1 MNLCSEFRTAL
12 GTKIILRTCRHIL
25 LALEFLSVKGD
36 VLARREKD
44 TAVFAEC
51 GKCRSCKSNVLSCA
65 HNKNALI
72 ALDSDPG
79 GRIQHILM
87 GKLFCRALCRD
98 VVLCIKDNLLVADNR
113 TTYVNVIRG
122 CQPDVFCTDE
132 SRVFDLACVY
142 EDVLAVE
149 CAGILQCIFRLDDD
163 VSS

>member
-1 MNLCSEFRTAL
+1 M
-12 GTKIILRTCRHIL
+12 
-25 LALEFLSVKGD
+25 EFLSVKGD

-51 GKCRSCKSNVLSCA
+51 RKRRSCKSNVLSCA

-72 ALDSDPG
+72 SLDGDPG
-79 GRIQHILM
+79 GRIQYILM
-87 GKLFCRALCRD
+87 GKTLGCAIYRD

-113 TTYVNVIRG
+113 TTYVNVSCG

-132 SRVFDLACVY
+132 SRVFDLACIY
-142 EDVLAVE
+142 EDVLSIE
-149 CAGILQCIFRLDDD
+149 RAGVLQCIFHLDDD